1 MFNKYPYTDF
11 HELNLDWIIGQI
23 KMLRHEMTEFE
34 ILNTITIGGTWDI
47 TQQYSQ
53 WTLVDDGSGIG
64 YVSIRPVPAGIQLT
78 NTDYWIRV
86 CDYSAVLDQ
95 LTGAIDYVNKKF
107 ERNVL
112 YIGDSFFYG
121 ALLPHELDHYITQK
135 IRASHEYNYSY
146 GGTGFVRQQAGDNSF
161 PEQLEHAAADASLDK
176 TLITDIVIA
185 GGLNDDNSTSIDSF
199 KNAVNRIM
207 TCVNSDFFRAR
218 VWFIPMIWNVN
229 KLGSAEYA
237 KYLRIFEAC
246 MTSGANVYSNAFT
259 ILEGL
264 DAGTYM
270 QDLVH
275 PSNAGYELQAEYIA
289 CWMNG
294 TFKQTERYLQGNDLV
309 TTQSENMLYIY
320 READGYIYIKLF
332 MYTRDVTYNA
342 GDTIAT
348 LPDWITHS
356 AGNMLLN
363 KLVTA
368 GTVSGDFYITTN
380 SELKCTANVGY
391 ADIVL
396 ETAYPV
402 CNMFI

>member
-11 HELNLDWIIGQI
+11 HELNLDWIIRQI
-23 KMLRHEMTEFE
+23 KAMRAELSEFE

-47 TQQYSQ
+47 TKQYSR
-53 WTLVDDGSGIG
+53 WTLVDDGAGIG
-64 YVSIRPVPAGIQLT
+64 YVSIKPVPAGIQLT
-78 NTDYWIRV
+78 NTDYWIKV
-86 CDYSAVLDQ
+86 ADYSAILDQ

-146 GGTGFVRQQAGDNSF
+146 GGTGFVRQQMGDNSF
-161 PEQLEHAAADASLDK
+161 PEQLEHAAADPSLDK
-176 TLITDIVIA
+176 TMITDIVIA
-185 GGLNDDNSTSIDSF
+185 GGLNDDNSTSYDSF

-207 TCVNSDFFRAR
+207 TCVNNDFFRAR

-237 KYLRIFEAC
+237 KYLNIFNAC

-294 TFKQTERYLQGNDLV
+294 TFKQTERYIQGNDLV

-342 GDTIAT
+342 GDAIAT
-348 LPDWITHS
+348 LPNWITHS
-356 AGNMLLN
+356 LGNMPLN

-368 GTVSGDFYITTN
+368 GTVAGDFYITTN

-396 ETAYPV
+396 DTAYPV
-402 CNMFI
+402 ANMFI